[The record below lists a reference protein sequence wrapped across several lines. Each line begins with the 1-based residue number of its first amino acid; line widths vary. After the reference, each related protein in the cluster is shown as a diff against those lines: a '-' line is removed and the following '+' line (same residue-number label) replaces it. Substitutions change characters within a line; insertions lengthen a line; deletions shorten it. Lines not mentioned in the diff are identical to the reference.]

1 MTPED
6 VEQTWEQMVSLERDA
21 AGHVKEA
28 AAPVIAKVAGKL
40 RRSADSAA
48 SAPEAVSLPIPALD
62 VTPDAMNKNQP
73 LSV

>member
-1 MTPED
+1 MP
-6 VEQTWEQMVSLERDA
+6 LA
-21 AGHVKEA
+21 VKEA
-28 AAPVIAKVAGKL
+28 AVVVIAKVAGKL